1 VVKKG
6 KLQEIIS
13 KAIHADNP
21 EFYTVGYRDYDTIK
35 EVSLLEFLQVSDN
48 FQVIPASRIMYV
60 KRLDKVLFEK
70 S

>member
-1 VVKKG
+1 MVKKG

-21 EFYTVGYRDYDTIK
+21 ELYTVGYRDYDTIK

-48 FQVIPASRIMYV
+48 FQVIPASRIAYV
-60 KRLDKVLFEK
+60 KRLGKILFEK

>member
-1 VVKKG
+1 VVRKG

-13 KAIHADNP
+13 KATHADNP
-21 EFYTVGYRDYDTIK
+21 ELYTVGYRDYDTIK
-35 EVSLLEFLQVSDN
+35 EVSLLEFLQVADN